1 MRVGGKMAIDATKPP
16 LWRKKERAQFERVQ
30 PSGIGD
36 PALESILEV
45 LRQETVKGE
54 KLQPVAT

>member
-1 MRVGGKMAIDATKPP
+1 
-16 LWRKKERAQFERVQ
+16 VQ